1 MTIKFLK
8 LILDYVIELHNHK
21 RNTCERKLTLRISFL
36 VNTVDFEGNYGLQYS
51 CYYIGQVAHRI
62 MY

>member
-1 MTIKFLK
+1 MTIKLLK
-8 LILDYVIELHNHK
+8 LILDYVIEPTIT
-21 RNTCERKLTLRISFL
+21 RGIPERKLTLRISFL

>member
-1 MTIKFLK
+1 MLLNSTITRG
-8 LILDYVIELHNHK
+8 IP
-21 RNTCERKLTLRISFL
+21 ERKLTLRISFL

-51 CYYIGQVAHRI
+51 CYYISQVADRI

>member
-1 MTIKFLK
+1 MLLNSTITRG
-8 LILDYVIELHNHK
+8 IP
-21 RNTCERKLTLRISFL
+21 ERKLTLRMSFL